1 MSARDLYSTIK
12 RVPSIA
18 PLGRTGDVTGA
29 SVDTR
34 GYQSVTFGIDI
45 GVGGITFDESNK
57 IEFIA
62 EHSDDGS
69 AWTAVAAADVRGP
82 ETWLAGGIVKSL
94 IAAHAA
100 AASYKVGY
108 FGQKRY
114 VRMKADHTG
123 THGAATGY
131 GVAVVLGHPH
141 LAAVA

>member
-1 MSARDLYSTIK
+1 MSARDLYSIVK
-12 RVPSIA
+12 RLPTIA
-18 PLGRTGDVTGA
+18 PLGRTADVTGA
-29 SVDTR
+29 AVDTK
-34 GYQSVTFGIDI
+34 GYNSVTLEIDV
-45 GVGGITFDESNK
+45 GVGGITFDATNK

-69 AWTAVAAADVRGP
+69 TWTAVAANDVRGP

-114 VRMKADHTG
+114 VRAKADHSG

-131 GVAVVLGHPH
+131 GVAVLLGHPH